1 MALVYGY
8 ITCFLDLFF
17 FFGTLPNILDGNMG
31 RLVYDKV
38 IEFLVFF
45 WYNLWVF
52 LAFNG
57 KGRGID
63 LYGQVE
69 ERLGPLA
76 LVFGMGCLL
85 FSRSVAL

>member
-1 MALVYGY
+1 
-8 ITCFLDLFF
+8 
-17 FFGTLPNILDGNMG
+17 MG

-69 ERLGPLA
+69 ERLVPLA
-76 LVFGMGCLL
+76 LVSGWDASYFHEV
-85 FSRSVAL
+85 SRHD